1 MSAATACET
10 ASGAA
15 DMTPFSSGV
24 AAIHCEPW
32 DIGTG
37 VTGYVW
43 RAPKPRA
50 ILLLQHGY
58 GHYAQQ
64 YLRGNAALV
73 SHLLAMGIS
82 VYAFDMWGNGRSLGQ
97 RGATDVNRA
106 ATDHLAARRKLA
118 QDAETRGLPVFLFGH
133 SVGGLVTVTSVL
145 RDGGNVQGVI
155 LASPTLAD
163 ASGFSRAMARLGAVL
178 APATNIPGPGGKIES
193 LTAEPEIQQALV
205 RDTLYFRRVTWIT
218 AASGASLAH
227 ANWKLYPSVRA
238 PVLVLH
244 GDADET
250 TSPNA
255 NRRFV
260 DAVGSTDKQFR
271 LVPGGLHVLLD
282 DTKRDEVRTA
292 ILAWIQARMR
302 SAVTAGK
309 R

>member
-10 ASGAA
+10 AGGAA

-37 VTGYVW
+37 VTGYAW
-43 RAPKPRA
+43 RAPNPRA
-50 ILLLQHGY
+50 VLLLQHGY

-73 SHLLAMGIS
+73 SHLLAMGVS
-82 VYAFDMWGNGRSLGQ
+82 VYAFDMWGNGWSLGQ
-97 RGATDVNRA
+97 RGATDVDRA
-106 ATDHLAARRKLA
+106 VTDHLAARRKVTE
-118 QDAETRGLPVFLFGH
+118 DPETRGLPVFLFGH
-133 SVGGLVTVTSVL
+133 SVGGLVTVTSIL
-145 RDGGNVQGVI
+145 RDGVNVQGVI

-193 LTAEPEIQQALV
+193 LTGAPEIQQALI

-227 ANWKLYPSVRA
+227 ANWTLYPSVRA

-250 TSPNA
+250 TSA
-255 NRRFV
+255 DASRRFV
-260 DAVGSTDKQFR
+260 DAIGSTDKTLR
-271 LVPGGLHVLLD
+271 LVPRGLHVLLD
-282 DTKRDEVRTA
+282 DTKRDEVRSA
-292 ILAWIQARMR
+292 LLAWIEARIP
-302 SAVTAGK
+302 SASTAAA